1 MNHLVN
7 LKCLLKVSSKWRT
20 DPSTNKV
27 WFPQATWLRV
37 AWTRYRN
44 NIDLAQHCYKHTH
57 THSWTVCRWKRVQDA
72 ALWLDGAGGRV
83 GASRRAGGGAQHA
96 ANQYTGMLKYSCRG
110 WRRNTQTHTDNGA
123 GKHTTVRCRRT
134 DTCRTTD
141 DVQNN
146 TGASTNHRQ
155 ATSTQHTAAVTFWV
169 LYMHNLTAITG
180 KTG

>member
-72 ALWLDGAGGRV
+72 ALWLDGAGGRG
-83 GASRRAGGGAQHA
+83 GASRHAGGGAQHA

-123 GKHTTVRCRRT
+123 GKHNCEMQTDRRVQDDKRRAKQHRCF
-134 DTCRTTD
+134 
-141 DVQNN
+141 NKPS
-146 TGASTNHRQ
+146 TGHINSTHSSRN
-155 ATSTQHTAAVTFWV
+155 V
-169 LYMHNLTAITG
+169 LSALHAQPHSDYW
-180 KTG
+180 